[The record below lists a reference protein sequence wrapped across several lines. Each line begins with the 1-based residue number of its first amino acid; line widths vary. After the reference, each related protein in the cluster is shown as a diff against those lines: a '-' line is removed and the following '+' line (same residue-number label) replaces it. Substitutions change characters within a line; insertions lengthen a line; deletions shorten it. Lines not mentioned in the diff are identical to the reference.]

1 MTNPRISLIVTYSDA
16 QTTIE
21 DCVKSILNQS
31 FKDFELICVN
41 NASMDSSENI
51 VLELTKDLDFVK
63 RISFPVKIE
72 DEEAKSQAIALASG
86 DFVCFL
92 DSNKSID
99 EGVVA
104 ELFAKVFSVKNRAQK
119 LISEKMYKREFL
131 ENIDIIDSI
140 LEKKIQTQ
148 TDDLKNIVIGYE
160 SYLEKELDK
169 SAKANIENV
178 SNKVYE
184 ITCRFNQLEKNLYE
198 NSANNNV
205 ALDAKIVNLK
215 EENKLNSEQI
225 YTDISKVY
233 EFIASEI
240 NKKGCEVNKIYED
253 ITGNYKYTESI
264 VAQTK
269 EELSS
274 NFYSETNNL
283 KEKVENLEKDIVLRY
298 VNIKRLFDLQIDELD
313 SKIKA
318 LGIQDVN
325 SYSDALNSV
334 EVSKILDEN
343 VEKIYA
349 HINKTNSQF
358 YEELSK
364 IYKELNEKLV
374 SKIEEQQ
381 YSFDKKLD
389 EIRTEFNQKIEELKG
404 N

>member
-86 DFVCFL
+86 DFICFL

-374 SKIEEQQ
+374 LKIEEQQ

>member
-63 RISFPVKIE
+63 RISLPVKIE

-374 SKIEEQQ
+374 SKMEEQQ

>member
-99 EGVVA
+99 DGVVA

-131 ENIDIIDSI
+131 ENIDIIDSVI
-140 LEKKIQTQ
+140 EEKINAQSDELKKIVLDYEKFIKSELEK
-148 TDDLKNIVIGYE
+148 NA
-160 SYLEKELDK
+160 K
-169 SAKANIENV
+169 SNIENV

-184 ITCRFNQLEKNLYE
+184 VICRFNQLEKNLYE

-205 ALDAKIVNLK
+205 VLDEKIANLK
-215 EENKLNSEQI
+215 EENKQNSEQI

-264 VAQTK
+264 VAQSK
-269 EELSS
+269 EELSN
-274 NFYSETNNL
+274 NFYYETNNL

-381 YSFDKKLD
+381 YSFDKKLN

>member
-41 NASMDSSENI
+41 NASMESSENI

>member
-374 SKIEEQQ
+374 LKIEEQQ

>member
-86 DFVCFL
+86 DFICFL

-358 YEELSK
+358 YEELS
-364 IYKELNEKLV
+364 ICGH
-374 SKIEEQQ
+374 ICQ
-381 YSFDKKLD
+381 
-389 EIRTEFNQKIEELKG
+389 
-404 N
+404 

>member
-63 RISFPVKIE
+63 RISLPVKIE

-318 LGIQDVN
+318 LSIQDVN

>member
-41 NASMDSSENI
+41 SASMDSSENI

-86 DFVCFL
+86 DFICFL

-389 EIRTEFNQKIEELKG
+389 EIKG

>member
-86 DFVCFL
+86 DFICFL

-325 SYSDALNSV
+325 SCSDALNSV

-349 HINKTNSQF
+349 HINKTNSLF

>member
-86 DFVCFL
+86 DFICFL

>member
-1 MTNPRISLIVTYSDA
+1 MTKPRISLIVTYSDA

-21 DCVKSILNQS
+21 ACVKSILNQS

-51 VLELTKDLDFVK
+51 VLELTKELDFVK
-63 RISFPVKIE
+63 RISLPVKIE
-72 DEEAKSQAIALASG
+72 DEEAKNQAIALASG

-92 DSNKSID
+92 DANKSID

-131 ENIDIIDSI
+131 ENIDIIDSVI
-140 LEKKIQTQ
+140 EEKINAQSDELKKIVLDYEKFIKSELEK
-148 TDDLKNIVIGYE
+148 NA
-160 SYLEKELDK
+160 K
-169 SAKANIENV
+169 SNIENV

-198 NSANNNV
+198 NSENNNV
-205 ALDAKIVNLK
+205 ALDEKIANLK

-264 VAQTK
+264 VFQAK
-269 EELSS
+269 EELS
-274 NFYSETNNL
+274 NNLYYETNNL
-283 KEKVENLEKDIVLRY
+283 KEKVENLEKDLVLRY

-334 EVSKILDEN
+334 EVSKILNEN

-349 HINKTNSQF
+349 HINKINSQF